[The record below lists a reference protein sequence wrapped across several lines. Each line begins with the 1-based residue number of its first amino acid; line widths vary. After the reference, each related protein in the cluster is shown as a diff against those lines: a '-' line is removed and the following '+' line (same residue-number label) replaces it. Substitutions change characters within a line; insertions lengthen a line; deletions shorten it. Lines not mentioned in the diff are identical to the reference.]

1 MSKLEILRKLP
12 IIFLIIIMLFSL
24 TGCDKNKSE
33 NDNNKKEKV
42 NQEMSYLDS
51 KIIAMLNRLN
61 NISFSNYKV
70 VSEDVKEETSGI
82 TNGNEKNA
90 SSQEKFMQ
98 DTESSSS
105 NSEGGS
111 DNEESENSE
120 KGDNQENKDSK
131 KGKNDSSNE
140 KDSSSSSQSSDNS
153 RKQSNF

>member
-1 MSKLEILRKLP
+1 MPKLEFFRKIP
-12 IIFLIIIMLFSL
+12 IIFLIIIILFSL
-24 TGCDKNKSE
+24 TGCNINKSE
-33 NDNNKKEKV
+33 DYITKKEKV

-90 SSQEKFMQ
+90 SSQEKLPQ
-98 DTESSSS
+98 DTGSSSS
-105 NSEGGS
+105 NSEGSS
-111 DNEESENSE
+111 DNEESGDSE

-131 KGKNDSSNE
+131 KGKSDSNDSSNE
-140 KDSSSSSQSSDNS
+140 KDSSSSSQSSDDS
-153 RKQSNF
+153 RK